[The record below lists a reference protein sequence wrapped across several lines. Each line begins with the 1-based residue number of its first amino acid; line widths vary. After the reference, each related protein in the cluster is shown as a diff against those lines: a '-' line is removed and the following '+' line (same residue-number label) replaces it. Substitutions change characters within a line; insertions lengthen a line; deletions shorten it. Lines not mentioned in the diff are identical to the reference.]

1 MGEEEDFN
9 YCHSFFSN
17 EKENNES
24 QNFEKNLGLT
34 RSHENVFGNSNTCSE
49 ENNLELTKAIQNNF
63 NPQKETNDTT
73 ENGNTE
79 IKLVEK
85 KGENL
90 PEPNISEKEKENE
103 IMKKNDEIEKENNI
117 NGKNTKQTNI
127 CENKRDEN
135 EKKT

>member
-1 MGEEEDFN
+1 MKDFN
-9 YCHSFFSN
+9 FLHYFFSN

-34 RSHENVFGNSNTCSE
+34 RSHENVFGNSNPCSE
-49 ENNLELTKAIQNNF
+49 ENNQEFTKEYQIIF

-90 PEPNISEKEKENE
+90 LEPNISEKEKENE
-103 IMKKNDEIEKENNI
+103 IMKKNGEIEKENKI
-117 NGKNTKQTNI
+117 NGKNTKQQL
-127 CENKRDEN
+127 
-135 EKKT
+135 

>member
-1 MGEEEDFN
+1 MEDFN
-9 YCHSFFSN
+9 FCHYFFSN

-34 RSHENVFGNSNTCSE
+34 RSHENVFGNSNPCSE
-49 ENNLELTKAIQNNF
+49 ENNQEFIKAFKDNF
-63 NPQKETNDTT
+63 NRQKETNYTT

-103 IMKKNDEIEKENNI
+103 IMKKNGEIEKENNI
-117 NGKNTKQTNI
+117 NGKNTKQTI
-127 CENKRDEN
+127 IEN
-135 EKKT
+135 ESKRCRK